1 MSFLSAAF
9 LFALPLAA
17 LPVAIHLYRGRQ
29 RDVVPWAAMQFLTV
43 AATKGRTMERL
54 EELALMA
61 LRLAA
66 VAALV
71 LALARPMIQSSWLG
85 DGSDGD
91 VILVLDNSLSMSRA
105 VDGQSAADLLQRRA
119 AEVINGLSSGQSVQV
134 LYACGAE
141 WATADGIRA
150 DGAGKRQLLAIVQD
164 AKPTLGA
171 ADLRDC
177 IQAAVHL
184 ESSDALPQRR
194 IVVLTDDQ
202 AGSWQ
207 LEPKSAW
214 QQLGQ
219 AVKEANF
226 PISIDVINCGLDA
239 ASYDNLAVANLQTR
253 QALVRP
259 GDAIELSAEV
269 HNAGSKPSEAAT
281 IEWLVDGK
289 TVQSAPLAALAA
301 NGRAPATASLRMD
314 KPGTFRV
321 SCRLT
326 AADQTP
332 LDQEDAVVVE
342 AAEQTPILVVE
353 SPTTDPKTPATSE
366 LLQAALGYAQGEPQT
381 WHSVFRPEV
390 IEPSE
395 LASRSLAGVRAV
407 LIDNLPALD
416 RASLERLD
424 AFVRG
429 GGGLWVGVGDR
440 IDRDQFNADWYA
452 DGTGLS
458 PLALAAVEQI
468 ADPDAPAAAVHPPSR
483 AHSATAQLANTT
495 QLDVDEGR
503 FRERWRFADQTS
515 SAAPASTL
523 LESGD
528 GRPLVVEQ
536 FVGRGRVLVQAAPL
550 GMQWTNLPL
559 LKSYVVMIHD
569 GLDYITSPTSS
580 QFNLT
585 PGSPLLT
592 PALDGDASAVVVTP
606 RGREIPLTFTAGETL
621 ATYRYSQTRLPG
633 EYRLRVERAGQP
645 VEMPFQVKR
654 NAAESTL
661 AALTETERSELQ
673 SSGVQFGA
681 EAQAVGAARE
691 EAPRR
696 EPIWGVLLAVLAVLL
711 AVELLV
717 ASRLA
722 RQRHGYVPESAGS
735 SLV

>member
-1 MSFLSAAF
+1 MSFLSTAF

-29 RDVVPWAAMQFLTV
+29 RDVVPWAAMQFLAA

-71 LALARPMIQSSWLG
+71 LALARPMIQSRWLG
-85 DGSDGD
+85 DGGDGD
-91 VILVLDNSLSMSRA
+91 VILILDNSLSMSRA
-105 VDGQSAADLLQRRA
+105 VDGQSAAEQLQHRA
-119 AEVINGLSSGQSVQV
+119 AEVIDGLSSGQSVQV

-141 WATADGIRA
+141 WATADAIRA
-150 DGAGKRQLLAIVQD
+150 DGAGKRRLLAVVQD
-164 AKPTLGA
+164 ARPTLGA

-207 LEPKSAW
+207 LDPKTAW

-219 AVKEANF
+219 AVKQAKF
-226 PISIDVINCGLDA
+226 PISIDVIDCGLDVA
-239 ASYDNLAVANLQTR
+239 NYDNLAVANLQTR
-253 QALVRP
+253 QPLARP
-259 GDAIELSAEV
+259 GEAIELSAEI
-269 HNAGSKPSEAAT
+269 HNAGSGPSEAAT
-281 IEWLVDGK
+281 VEWLIDGK
-289 TVQSAPLAALAA
+289 TVQSAPLAELAA
-301 NGRAPATASLRMD
+301 NGRTPVTASLRLD
-314 KPGTFRV
+314 KPGTYRI
-321 SCRLT
+321 SCRIAT
-326 AADQTP
+326 ADQTP
-332 LDQEDAVVVE
+332 LDQEDAIIVE

-353 SPTTDPKTPATSE
+353 SPANDPKTPATSE
-366 LLQAALGYAQGEPQT
+366 LLSAALGYAQGEPQA

-395 LASRSLAGVRAV
+395 LAGRSLAGVRAV
-407 LIDNLPALD
+407 LIDNLPPLDRAALD
-416 RASLERLD
+416 RLE
-424 AFVRG
+424 AFVRA
-429 GGGLWVGVGDR
+429 GGGLWVGLGDR

-458 PLALAAVEQI
+458 PLALAAVERI
-468 ADPDAPAAAVHPPSR
+468 ADADQPAATVHPPSR
-483 AHSATAQLANTT
+483 AHPATAQLANTT
-495 QLDVDEGR
+495 QLDVDEAR
-503 FRERWRFADQTS
+503 FRERWRFADQPT
-515 SAAPASTL
+515 SAAPASAL

-528 GRPLVVEQ
+528 GRPIIVEQ
-536 FVGRGRVLVQAAPL
+536 FVGRGRVLVQATPL
-550 GMQWTNLPL
+550 GMQWTNFPL

-569 GLDYITSPTSS
+569 GLDYITSPSSS
-580 QFNLT
+580 QFNLA
-585 PGSPLLT
+585 PGSPLLA

-606 RGREIPLTFTAGETL
+606 RGREIPLTFAAGEAL

-633 EYRLRVERAGQP
+633 EYRLRVDRAGQP
-645 VEMPFQVKR
+645 LETPFQVKR
-654 NAAESTL
+654 NAAESTQT
-661 AALTETERSELQ
+661 ALTQSQRSELQ
-673 SSGVQFGA
+673 SAGVQFDA
-681 EAQAVGAARE
+681 EAEAVGAASA

-696 EPIWGVLLAVLAVLL
+696 EPVWGVLLAALAALL
-711 AVELLV
+711 AIELLV

-722 RQRHGYVPESAGS
+722 RQRHGYVPESAGKS
-735 SLV
+735 SI